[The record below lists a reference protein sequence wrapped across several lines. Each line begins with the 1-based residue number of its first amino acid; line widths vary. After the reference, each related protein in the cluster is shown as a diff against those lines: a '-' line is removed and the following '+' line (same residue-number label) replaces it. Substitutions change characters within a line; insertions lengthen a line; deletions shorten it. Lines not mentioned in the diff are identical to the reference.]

1 MNYIKSRGFTIDLL
15 SLLPTELF
23 YFALPTRNSRYLAA
37 LRLNRL
43 LRFFRFREF
52 LSVAE
57 THTPFPN
64 VLRVSTLVINIL
76 LLIHWNACIYYILS
90 EIIGFGSDTWV
101 YPAPDPANT
110 NLTQVEL
117 NNILVYDDLSTQ
129 YIYCFWWSTLTL
141 TTIAEVNPPVTF
153 YEEFYMTFL
162 LLLGVIILAYVI
174 GSTTNMFKN
183 VNMQRMV
190 LQTKCDNVKKFL
202 KDHNVDAAF
211 EKRVNIYLDYLWS
224 LPNLDQQD
232 SVLDILPGILRNQLA
247 MNIHMDT
254 LQRVK
259 IFQDCEPGV
268 LRELVSKLK
277 PKIFSPG
284 DFICRKGDIGR
295 EMYFIK
301 SGKLE
306 VVSEDGKTVFV
317 TLSAGAAF
325 GEISILDIPGNKNGN
340 KRTANIRSVGFS
352 DLFQL
357 TKDDLWAVLSEYPVA
372 KQTLLEK
379 GKALLRKDNLLDEE
393 LAEKIE
399 RKSQPIPMQIDFYL
413 NSIETLNEKLDA
425 MFKNYDL
432 FLSNSKKRLTAL
444 EKNTLKLNEID

>member
-1 MNYIKSRGFTIDLL
+1 M
-15 SLLPTELF
+15 
-23 YFALPTRNSRYLAA
+23 RYLAA

-52 LSVAE
+52 LAISE

-64 VLRVSTLVINIL
+64 ILRVTTLIINIL
-76 LLIHWNACIYYILS
+76 LLIHWNACIYYIIS
-90 EIIGFGSDTWV
+90 EIIGFGSDSWV
-101 YPAPDPANT
+101 YPTPEIAYE

-117 NNILVYDDLSTQ
+117 NNILRYDLLSTQ

-141 TTIAEVNPPVTF
+141 TTIAEVNKPILF
-153 YEEFYMTFL
+153 FEELYMVFL
-162 LLLGVIILAYVI
+162 LILGIIILAYVI

-183 VNMQRMV
+183 VNMQRMA
-190 LQTKCDNVKKFL
+190 LQIKCDNVKKFL
-202 KDHNVDAAF
+202 KDHNVGPTF

-232 SVLDILPGILRNQLA
+232 SVLDILPDILKNRLA
-247 MNIHMDT
+247 MNIHIDT

-295 EMYFIK
+295 EMFFIK

-306 VVSEDGKTVFV
+306 VVSEDAIPVFV
-317 TLSAGAAF
+317 TLGAGAAF
-325 GEISILDIPGNKNGN
+325 GEISILEIPGNKNGN

-379 GKALLRKDNLLDEE
+379 IIYWMKSSLRN
-393 LAEKIE
+393 
-399 RKSQPIPMQIDFYL
+399 
-413 NSIETLNEKLDA
+413 
-425 MFKNYDL
+425 
-432 FLSNSKKRLTAL
+432 
-444 EKNTLKLNEID
+444 